1 MDDIKTAIAFRLF
14 RIGQFANNG
23 VIFKV
28 NCQVSTLRSAQ
39 QFTKQKHL
47 EKMLIKWCSSLS
59 IVKTFQFNRRSE
71 TKLSLKFSAN
81 SCNSSQWKVIYSH
94 KWQDFL
100 KALAYRTRLN
110 SGDRVRKNDVFQEE
124 ADHSLVPGQ
133 PTPPPICRVA
143 ALYLSTWKRFWQL
156 VYLHLTVFTRWCCQ
170 LH

>member
-1 MDDIKTAIAFRLF
+1 MDDMKTAIAFRLF

-100 KALAYRTRLN
+100 KALAYRRRLN
-110 SGDRVRKNDVFQEE
+110 SGDRTRKNDVFPGRSR
-124 ADHSLVPGQ
+124 SLSCSRSARS
-133 PTPPPICRVA
+133 TPPPPFVELLPSIWAPKKFSDNLYICI
-143 ALYLSTWKRFWQL
+143 
-156 VYLHLTVFTRWCCQ
+156 
-170 LH
+170 

>member
-28 NCQVSTLRSAQ
+28 NYQVSTLRSAQ

-47 EKMLIKWCSSLS
+47 ENMLIKWCSSLS

-81 SCNSSQWKVIYSH
+81 SCNSSQWKLIYSH

-100 KALAYRTRLN
+100 KALAYRRRLN
-110 SGDRVRKNDVFQEE
+110 SGDRARENDVFQEE

-133 PTPPPICRVA
+133 PTPPPPFVELLPSIWAPEKGSDNLYICI
-143 ALYLSTWKRFWQL
+143 
-156 VYLHLTVFTRWCCQ
+156 
-170 LH
+170 